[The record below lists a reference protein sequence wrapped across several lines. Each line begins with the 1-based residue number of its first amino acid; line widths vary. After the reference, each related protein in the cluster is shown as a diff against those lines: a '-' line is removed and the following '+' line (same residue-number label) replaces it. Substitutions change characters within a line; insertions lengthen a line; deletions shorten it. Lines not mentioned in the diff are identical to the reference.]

1 MEVLIQQYGA
11 LGVGLII
18 LFQVINTNIRI
29 VKLEMKLENFNERI
43 SNLERKGKKNGK

>member
-11 LGVGLII
+11 LGVSLII

-43 SNLERKGKKNGK
+43 SALEQKWKKK

>member
-43 SNLERKGKKNGK
+43 SNLEKARKK

>member
-18 LFQVINTNIRI
+18 LFQVININVRM
-29 VKLEMKLENFNERI
+29 VKLEMKLENYNQRI
-43 SNLERKGKKNGK
+43 TKLEKEVENGK

>member
-1 MEVLIQQYGA
+1 MELLIQQYGA

-43 SNLERKGKKNGK
+43 SNLEKGMKK

>member
-29 VKLEMKLENFNERI
+29 VKLEMELENLSGRI
-43 SNLERKGKKNGK
+43 SNLEKKGEKNDK

>member
-1 MEVLIQQYGA
+1 MEILLQQYGA

-43 SNLERKGKKNGK
+43 SNLEKARKK

>member
-18 LFQVINTNIRI
+18 LFQVVNVNIRI
-29 VKLEMKLENFNERI
+29 AKLEMRIENFNERI
-43 SNLERKGKKNGK
+43 SELEKRKGRK

>member
-29 VKLEMKLENFNERI
+29 VKLEMKLENFNDRI
-43 SNLERKGKKNGK
+43 SALEKGKRK

>member
-1 MEVLIQQYGA
+1 MELLIQQYGA

-29 VKLEMKLENFNERI
+29 VKLEMKLENYNERI
-43 SNLERKGKKNGK
+43 IALEKRSK

>member
-11 LGVGLII
+11 LGVGLVI

-43 SNLERKGKKNGK
+43 NALEQKGKKK

>member
-1 MEVLIQQYGA
+1 MEILLQQYGA

-43 SNLERKGKKNGK
+43 SALEKGRKK

>member
-11 LGVGLII
+11 LGVGLIV
-18 LFQVINTNIRI
+18 LFQVININVRM

-43 SNLERKGKKNGK
+43 TNLEKGRKK

>member
-11 LGVGLII
+11 LGVGLIV

-43 SNLERKGKKNGK
+43 EKLEKRG

>member
-11 LGVGLII
+11 LGVGLIV

-43 SNLERKGKKNGK
+43 TELEKRRKK

>member
-1 MEVLIQQYGA
+1 MEVLLQQYGA

-43 SNLERKGKKNGK
+43 SNLEKKEEKNDK

>member
-11 LGVGLII
+11 LGVGLVI

-43 SNLERKGKKNGK
+43 SELEKRRKK

>member
-1 MEVLIQQYGA
+1 MEILIQQYGA
-11 LGVGLII
+11 LGVGLVI

-43 SNLERKGKKNGK
+43 SELEKRRKK

>member
-18 LFQVINTNIRI
+18 LFQIFNVTTRI
-29 VKLEMKLENFNERI
+29 VKIEMKLDNFNERI
-43 SNLERKGKKNGK
+43 DKLERKEQTK

>member
-1 MEVLIQQYGA
+1 MELLIQQYGA

-29 VKLEMKLENFNERI
+29 VRLEMKLENFDDRI
-43 SNLERKGKKNGK
+43 QKLEKRS

>member
-1 MEVLIQQYGA
+1 MEVLLQQYGA

-43 SNLERKGKKNGK
+43 SNLEKARKK

>member
-1 MEVLIQQYGA
+1 MELLLQQYGA

-43 SNLERKGKKNGK
+43 SNLEKGRKK

>member
-1 MEVLIQQYGA
+1 MELLLQQYGA

-43 SNLERKGKKNGK
+43 SILEKGKRK

>member
-1 MEVLIQQYGA
+1 MEVLLQQYGS

-43 SNLERKGKKNGK
+43 TELEKKGRKK

>member
-43 SNLERKGKKNGK
+43 LALEQKGKRK